1 MAEKREFGSV
11 DLETGEILPHVLVAM
26 QQKIPNGF
34 AEGWV
39 AMAQGPMV
47 ELAVNIKSV
56 DDWRV
61 LSVLLGYLDFENHIR
76 IEQTAV
82 AEKLG
87 MHRQNVNKAI
97 KRLLALGVVIE
108 GPKVGRSRTYRL
120 NPNYG
125 WKGSSKNH
133 HKALRTAEKA
143 AAAGLTIHRGGKDT
157 ESDDAALRA
166 KMEADGQG
174 RLID

>member
-1 MAEKREFGSV
+1 MAKQRELGSV

-39 AMAQGPMV
+39 AMAQEPMV

-97 KRLLALGVVIE
+97 KRLLVLGVVVE

-120 NPNYG
+120 NPAYG
-125 WKGSSKNH
+125 WKGSSANH
-133 HKALRTAEKA
+133 QKALRTAEKA
-143 AAAGLTIHRGGKDT
+143 KAAGLSVVKGGQHQEAGGK
-157 ESDDAALRA
+157 LV
-166 KMEADGQG
+166 
-174 RLID
+174 

>member
-1 MAEKREFGSV
+1 MAKQRELGSV

-26 QQKIPNGF
+26 PQKIPNGF

-39 AMAQGPMV
+39 AMAQEPMV

-97 KRLLALGVVIE
+97 KRLLALGVVVE

-120 NPNYG
+120 NPAYG
-125 WKGSSKNH
+125 WKGSSANH
-133 HKALRTAEKA
+133 QKALRTAEKA
-143 AAAGLTIHRGGKDT
+143 KAAGLSVVKGGQHQEAGGKPV
-157 ESDDAALRA
+157 
-166 KMEADGQG
+166 
-174 RLID
+174 

>member
-1 MAEKREFGSV
+1 MAGNRVGSV

-26 QQKIPNGF
+26 ARRIPNSF
-34 AEGWV
+34 VEGWV

-87 MHRQNVNKAI
+87 MHRQNVNKSI

-108 GPKVGRSRTYRL
+108 GPKSGRSRTYRL

-125 WKGSSKNH
+125 WKGSGKSH
-133 HKALRTAEKA
+133 QKAIRLHEKA
-143 AAAGLTIHRGGKDT
+143 AAAGLTVHRGGKGKEPT
-157 ESDDAALRA
+157 DAEIRA
-166 KMEADGQG
+166 QLEAEGQA